1 MKEYKI
7 PSVTLTIIEIWRRNL
22 VTIETVKRLCNETA
36 LDLGEK
42 GDSINDDLESLF
54 EDLRLEN
61 EPNDYARTYFFPQLT
76 VKELELVEKKDPTY
90 LKNFSYSNPDVNDL
104 EMMNSK
110 SDSKY
115 AQGWGFRKT
124 KTIYPRTDDLSEN

>member
-1 MKEYKI
+1 M
-7 PSVTLTIIEIWRRNL
+7 TLTIIEIWRRNL
-22 VTIETVKRLCNETA
+22 VTIETVKRLSNETG

-76 VKELELVEKKDPTY
+76 VKELELVEKKDTSY
-90 LKNFSYSNPDVNDL
+90 LETFSLRNPDVSEA
-104 EMMNSK
+104 EMKLSE
-110 SDSKY
+110 SDSKFVD
-115 AQGWGFRKT
+115 GWCWRKT
-124 KTIYPRTDDLSEN
+124 FTIENPSQNNPNLNFTY